1 MPEIKEITVYRF
13 EELEGKAK
21 DKARQWLVEAA
32 TDHDWYESVYDL
44 AKEDGAKRGFEIE
57 DIRFSGFWSQ
67 GDGASWTGTVSV
79 WRFIEWALDQGENSP
94 QFRRIGD
101 DRHRYLCFVELMKDG
116 WIEPHVN
123 IVRTSYHYVHEN
135 TVRPENGIEWAHLE
149 SEMGL
154 DSDVQHESTLRSE
167 GVLKGASVV
176 GVAEGID
183 IKSLVPEVD
192 ELITEEVRDFCQ
204 EIYKMLEKE
213 YDALTEDESL
223 QELADSND
231 WRFDAAGNF
240 V

>member
-21 DKARQWLVEAA
+21 EKAQQWLVDAA
-32 TDHDWYESVYDL
+32 TGHDWYESVYDL

-67 GDGASWTGTVSV
+67 GDGASWTGSV
-79 WRFIEWALDQGENSP
+79 NVARFIEWALAQPEDTAIH
-94 QFRRIGD
+94 RRID
-101 DRHRYLCFVELMKDG
+101 ADRHRYLCFVELMKDG
-116 WIEPHVN
+116 WIEPHIN

-135 TVRPENGIEWAHLE
+135 TVRPENSVDWGALA
-149 SEMGL
+149 SEMEGSNGEGRETVL
-154 DSDVQHESTLRSE
+154 NSE

-183 IKSLVPEVD
+183 VTGLMDDLDDKIQD
-192 ELITEEVRDFCQ
+192 EVRDYCR
-204 EIYKMLEKE
+204 EIYKMLAKE
-213 YDALTEDESL
+213 YEDLTDEDNL
-223 QELADSND
+223 QELAEAND
-231 WRFDAAGNF
+231 WRFDEAGNF

>member
-21 DKARQWLVEAA
+21 EKAQQWLVDAA
-32 TDHDWYESVYDL
+32 TGHDWYESVYDL

-67 GDGASWTGTVSV
+67 GDGASWTGSV
-79 WRFIEWALDQGENSP
+79 HVGRFIEWALDQGENSP

-135 TVRPENGIEWAHLE
+135 TVKPENGLDWQSLE
-149 SEMGL
+149 NLMDADTDAIL
-154 DSDVQHESTLRSE
+154 NSE

-183 IKSLVPEVD
+183 IKSLVPEID
-192 ELITEEVRDFCQ
+192 DMLTEEVRDFSR
-204 EIYKMLEKE
+204 EIYKLLEKE
-213 YDALTEDESL
+213 YDAMCEDEYL
-223 QELADSND
+223 QDFAEANEY
-231 WRFDAAGNF
+231 RFDEAGNF

>member
-21 DKARQWLVEAA
+21 EKAQQWLVDVA
-32 TDHDWYESVYDL
+32 TGHDWYESVYDL

-67 GDGASWTGTVSV
+67 GDGASWTGSV
-79 WRFIEWALDQGENSP
+79 NVARFIEWALAQPEDTAIH
-94 QFRRIGD
+94 RRID
-101 DRHRYLCFVELMKDG
+101 ADRHRYLCFVELMKDG

-135 TVRPENGIEWAHLE
+135 TVKPEYGVDWAQLE

-183 IKSLVPEVD
+183 VAHLVPEVD
-192 ELITEEVRDFCQ
+192 ELIQDEVRDFCQ
-204 EIYKMLEKE
+204 EIYKLLAKE
-213 YDALTEDESL
+213 YDSLTDAENL
-223 QELADSND
+223 QEMAEAND
-231 WRFDAAGNF
+231 WRFDEAGNF

>member
-13 EELEGKAK
+13 EELEDEAK
-21 DKARQWLVEAA
+21 DKARQWLVDAA

-67 GDGASWTGTVSV
+67 GDGASWTGLVSV
-79 WRFIEWALDQGENSP
+79 WRFIEWALDQGEDSP

-116 WIEPHVN
+116 WIEPHINV
-123 IVRTSYHYVHEN
+123 VRTSYHYVHEN
-135 TVRPENGIEWAHLE
+135 TVRPENGLDWSALE
-149 SEMGL
+149 N
-154 DSDVQHESTLRSE
+154 ESGWDDLANAETVLHSE

-183 IKSLVPEVD
+183 IKSLVPEID
-192 ELITEEVRDFCQ
+192 DLITEEVRDFCQ
-204 EIYKMLEKE
+204 EIYKMLERE
-213 YDALTEDESL
+213 YDSLTDEDSM

-231 WRFDAAGNF
+231 WRFDEAGNF